1 MSSPVISLKNV
12 TKKYGSSRG
21 ITNVTF
27 DVAAGQVYGFLGPN
41 GAGKTTTISLMVDLT
56 RPTSG
61 AISIFGLDSVGGS
74 LQIRHRIGFL
84 TDDMALDKSLTGWQQ
99 LEYFGN
105 LRGRFDKKL
114 VRELAQRLSCNLNRK
129 IKTLSRGNRQKVGL
143 ISALMHD
150 PELLILDEPTSGLDP
165 IVQQEFNKIILERK
179 ATGKTAF
186 ISSHILS
193 EVQEICDQ
201 VAFIGEGKLIAVQG
215 LDEIAKK
222 SAKQVRLRS
231 NDKNLKAA
239 IKDLAGI
246 HDFKQAGSSMSFD
259 FTGNINKLTTLLGNH
274 QLMHLTIADADLE
287 TVFMKYYRKDGH
299 V

>member
-1 MSSPVISLKNV
+1 MSETVISLKNV

-21 ITNVTF
+21 ITNVSF

-41 GAGKTTTISLMVDLT
+41 GAGKTTTISLMIDLT

-61 AISIFGLDSVGGS
+61 SMNIFGLDSTAGS

-84 TDDMALDKSLTGWQQ
+84 TDDMSLDKNLSGWQQ

-105 LRGRFDKKL
+105 LRGKFDKKY

-129 IKTLSRGNRQKVGL
+129 IKTLSRGNRQKIGL

-165 IVQQEFNKIILERK
+165 IIQQEFNKIILERK
-179 ATGKTAF
+179 AAGKTAF

-193 EVQEICDQ
+193 EIQEICDQ

-222 SAKQVRLRS
+222 SAKQIRLRS
-231 NDKNLKAA
+231 TDKNLKAG

-246 HDFKQAGSSMSFD
+246 HDFKQVGNSINFD
-259 FTGNINKLTTLLGNH
+259 FTGNINKLTRMLSKH
-274 QLMHLTIADADLE
+274 ELMHLTIADADLE